1 MGGGGG
7 SFLRGGGGGALI
19 PAFGYPLHFGS
30 CGCYRAQGYNNGA
43 FTGPITLRMGLV
55 KGGLPCGCWS
65 YPVSLSGP
73 GQHPGLAIIG
83 VLIRI
88 IRLTVSG

>member
-1 MGGGGG
+1 MVGGGGG
-7 SFLRGGGGGALI
+7 HFSGEGGGGTHSCIWL
-19 PAFGYPLHFGS
+19 PLHFGN
-30 CGCYRAQGYNNGA
+30 CGCYRAQGYNKGA
-43 FTGPITLRMGLV
+43 FTGPITLKMGLV